1 MVFVLEARKYAAQTA
16 ESAEMRSEFERVS
29 ALFAISA
36 AYSLQLHQDGA
47 PNVEECCARPQRGIN
62 RR

>member
-1 MVFVLEARKYAAQTA
+1 MDFVLNPKEFAAETT

-36 AYSLQLHQDGA
+36 A
-47 PNVEECCARPQRGIN
+47 
-62 RR
+62 